1 MILLDASSSMTEK
14 SFDLGM
20 ATAFNILDTLGEDD
34 FVNLITFSEVVKT
47 PVPCFKDR
55 MVRATPDNIQ
65 EIKSAVKAIK
75 LQDTANFTA
84 GLEYAFSL
92 LHKVRRYRNLV
103 NNNYYNNN
111 AQFQYNQS
119 GAGSQCN
126 QAIMLITESTS
137 ESHKDVIK
145 QYNWPHMPVRIFTY
159 LIGSDSGSRSN
170 LHDMACSNKG
180 FFVQINDYDEARR
193 KVIDYALVMARPM
206 IMYQADHPVHW
217 SPVFVAGK
225 SGGLGRD
232 SEYQRRLVTTVSTP
246 VFDRRNHSVRV
257 ANLLGVVGTD
267 VPIEEIRK
275 VIPHYKLGPNGYSF
289 IVDNNGRVLYPPD
302 LRPLGDANQY
312 IDQLKP
318 KYASV
323 DITELELPETEFGNN
338 NEPIEINK
346 NLLNEVGGPYLFPI
360 YL

>member
-1 MILLDASSSMTEK
+1 
-14 SFDLGM
+14 
-20 ATAFNILDTLGEDD
+20 
-34 FVNLITFSEVVKT
+34 
-47 PVPCFKDR
+47 
-55 MVRATPDNIQ
+55 
-65 EIKSAVKAIK
+65 
-75 LQDTANFTA
+75 
-84 GLEYAFSL
+84 
-92 LHKVRRYRNLV
+92 
-103 NNNYYNNN
+103 
-111 AQFQYNQS
+111 
-119 GAGSQCN
+119 
-126 QAIMLITESTS
+126 MLITESTS

-180 FFVQINDYDEARR
+180 FFVQINDYEEARR

-275 VIPHYKLGPNGYSF
+275 VIPQHKLGPNGYSF
-289 IVDNNGRVLYPPD
+289 IVDNNGRVLYHPD
-302 LRPLGDANQY
+302 LRPLSDGNQY

-323 DITELELPETEFGNN
+323 DITELELPETEIGNDH
-338 NEPIEINK
+338 EIVEMNK
-346 NLLNEVGGPYLFPI
+346 NLLNEVRVTIIPFRRKEFISLRRNKHFIQQMRGDMIRPKEGETEFTVLNHYDESKRVSTRTHRYFYGPIEDTPFTLAIVLPEKYGSHEFVSQQEI
-360 YL
+360 RHSRNNGETNA